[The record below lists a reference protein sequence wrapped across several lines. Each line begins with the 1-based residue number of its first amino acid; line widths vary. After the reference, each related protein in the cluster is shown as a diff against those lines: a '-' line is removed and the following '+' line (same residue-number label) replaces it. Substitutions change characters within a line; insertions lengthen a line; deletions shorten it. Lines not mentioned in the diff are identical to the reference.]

1 MVKHL
6 FKKYPQHD
14 PHHLTNLK
22 CAIITNHFLSN
33 LCVKTGLHRFIRYF
47 SVSLPAAIA
56 NYVTCLEDR
65 KLTKG
70 KNEFWLELE
79 APKVCSFGKY
89 GADSEVLSDIVEA
102 IMGAMFL
109 DSGFDMSVI
118 DSFFERHF
126 AEFFDTD
133 DPPTIQRHPMVSLST
148 TRLNLVCAL

>member
-33 LCVKTGLHRFIRYF
+33 LCVKIGLHRFIRYF

-65 KLTKG
+65 KQTKG

-79 APKVCSFGKY
+79 APKVFLRKQALTVGVIRYCGGYNGGNVSRFG
-89 GADSEVLSDIVEA
+89 I
-102 IMGAMFL
+102 
-109 DSGFDMSVI
+109 
-118 DSFFERHF
+118 
-126 AEFFDTD
+126 
-133 DPPTIQRHPMVSLST
+133 
-148 TRLNLVCAL
+148 

>member
-1 MVKHL
+1 VKHL
-6 FKKYPQHD
+6 YKKYPLHD

-33 LCVKTGLHRFIRYF
+33 LCVKIGLHRFIRYF

-79 APKVCSFGKY
+79 APKVSPPVVG
-89 GADSEVLSDIVEA
+89 
-102 IMGAMFL
+102 
-109 DSGFDMSVI
+109 I
-118 DSFFERHF
+118 DVGVVRYCGGH
-126 AEFFDTD
+126 DGGY
-133 DPPTIQRHPMVSLST
+133 VS
-148 TRLNLVCAL
+148 